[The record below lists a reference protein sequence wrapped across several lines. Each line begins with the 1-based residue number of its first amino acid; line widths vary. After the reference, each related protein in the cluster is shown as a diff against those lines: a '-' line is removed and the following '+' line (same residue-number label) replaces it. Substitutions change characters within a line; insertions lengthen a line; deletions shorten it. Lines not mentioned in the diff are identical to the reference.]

1 MPVLVKLSSSLRRFV
16 PGYNALAGLHLL
28 HRPGL
33 TVAGV
38 LQELGI
44 TISEV
49 KIIMVN
55 GVRTG
60 PERTLTEGD
69 RVGLFPAVGGG

>member
-1 MPVLVKLSSSLRRFV
+1 MPVLIKLSASLRRFR
-16 PGYNALAGLHLL
+16 PGYDAMNGLHLP

-33 TVAGV
+33 TVTGV
-38 LQELGI
+38 LGELGI
-44 TISEV
+44 TPAEV

-55 GVRTG
+55 GVAAE
-60 PERTLTEGD
+60 PERALAEGD

>member
-1 MPVLVKLSSSLRRFV
+1 MSVLVKLNASLRRFV
-16 PGYNALAGLHLL
+16 PGYDALAGLSLS

-33 TVAGV
+33 SVAA
-38 LQELGI
+38 LLEELGI
-44 TISEV
+44 APAEV

-55 GVRTG
+55 GVAAG
-60 PERTLTEGD
+60 PERGLADGD

>member
-1 MPVLVKLSSSLRRFV
+1 MPVLIKLSASLRRFR
-16 PGYNALAGLHLL
+16 PDYEPMEGLLL
-28 HRPGL
+28 PHRPGL

-38 LQELGI
+38 LAELGI
-44 TISEV
+44 SPAEV

-55 GVRTG
+55 GVAAG
-60 PERTLTEGD
+60 PELALAEGD